1 MMLQLFGKMADLV
14 CDAYKRMASKPKPSN
29 TYDKSVRIMAEIA
42 ANKSREMYKD
52 YIRKT
57 ECSPYVGK
65 DPFAGAEPKAV
76 TVPDCTAKASPL
88 RPAHYGCDGNVYEVF
103 NVLEAWG
110 LDKDFYLGNV
120 IKYIARAGKKDPAKE
135 IEDLEKAEVY
145 LKRRIAELKK

>member
-14 CDAYKRMASKPKPSN
+14 CDAYKRMVSKPETSN
-29 TYDKSVRIMAEIA
+29 TYDKSLRIMAEIA

-52 YIRKT
+52 YIRRT
-57 ECSPYVGK
+57 ESSPYVGN
-65 DPFAGAEPKAV
+65 DPFAGTKPKAV
-76 TVPDCTAKASPL
+76 APVTTL
-88 RPAHYGCDGNVYEVF
+88 RPSHYGGPDNPYEVF

>member
-1 MMLQLFGKMADLV
+1 MSPLV
-14 CDAYKRMASKPKPSN
+14 CEEYRKMVSKPETSN
-29 TYDKSVRIMAEIA
+29 TYRKSLKIMAEIA
-42 ANKSREMYKD
+42 ANKSQEMYKD

-57 ECSPYVGK
+57 EPSPYVGK
-65 DPFAGAEPKAV
+65 DPFAGTKPKAV

-120 IKYIARAGKKDPAKE
+120 IKYIVRAGKKDSTKE
-135 IEDLEKAEVY
+135 LEDLEKAEVY